1 MKLFQDSGQTQ
12 DCSGETLSQLQ
23 DLIKIIT
30 SVGKFT
36 MHKLLK
42 KMIYYERDLADTTN
56 KRINTTKKLT
66 SYTNLGNTIK

>member
-1 MKLFQDSGQTQ
+1 
-12 DCSGETLSQLQ
+12 
-23 DLIKIIT
+23 
-30 SVGKFT
+30 